1 MSDTPECDVLVVEV
15 VAVFE
20 QDASATFEFLLLRLV
35 QARVIDEIGNDDIF
49 ARHIDHAVGT
59 AIEGGVTIFPVVLQ
73 NTVEGFTGT
82 QVLLLLRIQ
91 RCFQLI
97 VEQELGNGQR
107 ALHFEAY
114 LAFLGFVLFWT
125 DRVHTCERDILPCL
139 DAKRIK
145 PRTIL
150 A

>member
-1 MSDTPECDVLVVEV
+1 M
-15 VAVFE
+15 
-20 QDASATFEFLLLRLV
+20 
-35 QARVIDEIGNDDIF
+35 
-49 ARHIDHAVGT
+49 
-59 AIEGGVTIFPVVLQ
+59 LQ

-145 PRTIL
+145 LRTIL
-150 A
+150 AQSHFLKNTVFLHLPDIEAHRLQLLFGHTYFVVDHFLELLRRGAVFATHSQGFIVLGIDL